1 MECKFRIVGEI
12 NTKQRP
18 RATVQGGHARVYTPS
33 ATINYENYIKSEYQ
47 RQCPDVHFGDK
58 PLIATVFAYFKPA
71 GELSKFESEAY
82 RVACLNKKDCDNI
95 AKTVLDALNGIA
107 YNDDRQIVQL
117 EIAKNYCNEGEP
129 EYIEVRI
136 AEMKIF
142 NTIEDL
148 KREKE
153 MKKLEERYYELKSKE
168 KLTKAERER
177 LEEITAKLKEW
188 YGERLFKMYFEDDE
202 EE

>member
-12 NTKQRP
+12 HTKQRP
-18 RATVQGGHARVYTPS
+18 RATVQGNHARVYTP
-33 ATINYENYIKSEYQ
+33 ATTIHYENYIKSEYQ
-47 RQCPDVHFGDK
+47 RQCPDIHFGDK

-117 EIAKNYCNEGEP
+117 EIAKNYCNEDEP

-136 AEMKIF
+136 AEMRIF

-148 KREKE
+148 KREKRIE
-153 MKKLEERYYELKSKE
+153 KLIEKRDKLANKE
-168 KLTKAERER
+168 KLTKKEQEK
-177 LEEITAKLKEW
+177 LEEIMNEIKEEINN
-188 YGERLFKMYFEDDE
+188 GKN
-202 EE
+202 